1 LLGYGYAR
9 FFFFEVYQFTFANDC
24 DEIAFEEKLRVMF
37 VCRFEMEFWD
47 SLAEIAGHHLKK
59 GDRVYITG
67 RVVVDT
73 YMKNEVNQR
82 TAKVC

>member
-1 LLGYGYAR
+1 
-9 FFFFEVYQFTFANDC
+9 
-24 DEIAFEEKLRVMF
+24 
-37 VCRFEMEFWD
+37 MEFWD

-59 GDRVYITG
+59 GDRVYVTG

-82 TAKVC
+82 TAKVCKIWILKLMFRFESLCTSCREFVSQVIVVESGQF